1 MVSQRCPL
9 WEKISYA
16 NVSIEFAIALVLANN
31 FAQTTERINMAWIDK
46 LLALTKNTL
55 LECIRQPVVLAT
67 AIVGMLLILL
77 SVPFSAFTMEDDQR
91 MFVDIG
97 LSTIFMCGV
106 ILSAFLATGVV
117 NREIENRTV
126 LTVISKPVPRPL
138 FVLGKFLGVSSVLL
152 IVTMWL
158 GLIFMLTELH
168 GTLPT
173 VTTPYNQPVLTFGFA
188 ALVIMFAAGVW
199 CNFLYEWNFGAT
211 VITLGL
217 PLFMLAYCVC
227 LIFKP
232 DWAKA
237 EIATTFKP
245 NLWKALSMLMVAELV
260 LGAIAVAVSTR
271 LGQVLTLATVLATFM
286 CGMLSD
292 WLFAR
297 KLQQLSDL
305 MGRLPAADQSWHD
318 SMHLEWGFYKAMQSM
333 VPNFQLFWLSD
344 ALTQKKN
351 IGFEYI
357 ATVVPYGFVLIV
369 MALALGT
376 FLFQRREVG

>member
-1 MVSQRCPL
+1 MNCVRSCASLNELFHAVYRKTL
-9 WEKISYA
+9 S
-16 NVSIEFAIALVLANN
+16 
-31 FAQTTERINMAWIDK
+31 MAWIEK
-46 LLALTKNTL
+46 LLALSKNTL

-67 AIVGMLLILL
+67 AVIGFLFILL

-106 ILSAFLATGVV
+106 IMSAFLATGVV
-117 NREIENRTV
+117 NREIENKTV
-126 LTVISKPVPRPL
+126 LTVVSKPVPRPI
-138 FVLGKFLGVSSVLL
+138 FVLGKFLGVASVLL
-152 IVTMWL
+152 MVTLWL
-158 GLIFMLTELH
+158 GLVFMLTELH
-168 GTLPT
+168 GTMPT
-173 VTTPYNQPVLTFGFA
+173 VMTPYNQPVLTFGFSA
-188 ALVIMFAAGVW
+188 VILMFVVGIW
-199 CNFLYEWNFGAT
+199 CNFLYDWNFGAT

-217 PLFMLAYCVC
+217 PLLLLAYCVC

-232 DWAKA
+232 DWSTAI
-237 EIATTFKP
+237 IAATFKP
-245 NLWKALSMLMVAELV
+245 NLWKALGMVMIAELV

-297 KLQQLSDL
+297 KLKQLSDL
-305 MGRLPAADQSWHD
+305 MGKLPAADQSWHD
-318 SMHLEWGFYKAMQSM
+318 SMHLEWGFYKVMQS
-333 VPNFQLFWLSD
+333 VIPNFQLFWLSD

-351 IGFEYI
+351 IGVEYI
-357 ATVVPYGFVLIV
+357 ATAIPYGFVLIV

>member
-16 NVSIEFAIALVLANN
+16 NVSIEFAIALVLMNN
-31 FAQTTERINMAWIDK
+31 FPQTTERINMAWIDK

-126 LTVISKPVPRPL
+126 LTV
-138 FVLGKFLGVSSVLL
+138 
-152 IVTMWL
+152 M
-158 GLIFMLTELH
+158 
-168 GTLPT
+168 
-173 VTTPYNQPVLTFGFA
+173 TTPYNQPVLTFGFA

-245 NLWKALSMLMVAELV
+245 NLWKALGMLMVAELV

-271 LGQVLTLATVLATFM
+271 LGQVLTLATVLATFL

-305 MGRLPAADQSWHD
+305 MGKLPAADQSWHD
-318 SMHLEWGFYKAMQSM
+318 SMHLEWGFYKAMQSL